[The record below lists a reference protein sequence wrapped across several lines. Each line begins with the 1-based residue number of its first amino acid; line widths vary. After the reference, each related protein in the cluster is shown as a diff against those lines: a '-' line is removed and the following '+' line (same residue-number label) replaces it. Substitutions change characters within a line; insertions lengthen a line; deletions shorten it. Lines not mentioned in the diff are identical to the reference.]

1 MVDIPLST
9 PQDERNRV
17 MENRPELGR
26 YLGASMTEAFED
38 TTLAVAMDET
48 RIANA
53 ERDAYGASSSS
64 FWGPNPYDPVTQHS
78 EWMQHRS
85 TQKQLP
91 YMSEA
96 DWQKSEHYREGI
108 KWEETMTPV
117 RAGIY
122 AEEYDKRK
130 ERTSIMERGG
140 GGARSVLGFGAGIV
154 GSLPDPVNFI
164 PFGGAVRG
172 GSTMARV
179 GAAVFE
185 GAASTALADA
195 VVMPNRAKM
204 GKDVGLA
211 DYMSDVFF
219 GAAVGG
225 LFGFG
230 GAKLHDM
237 RVAKLRRQ
245 SDALTRQKVAE
256 AADKAIDDL
265 INDRP
270 VDVSNILKE
279 VEELGRGYDRVL
291 ADPVG
296 DPGEVL
302 ATLEPEDLEK
312 ILVERGP
319 SMFNEDGNLVVK
331 HKKFAREYKSR
342 GWGLVKIIWRHGE
355 ESGKQADLK
364 VRKEDILSLPHVVR
378 EYDPA
383 VQHKNNITWTVA
395 REDGAHVVYVAKKR
409 KGNPDQTLVSTFVDK
424 TGSYSLSKRK
434 TSRVSQSMATEGSLS
449 PAGDTPA
456 KTSHSSKQGREVSE
470 GQSLPKGDD
479 LNGDTNAGIP
489 DRPTQPDLNKEITTD
504 THKVNLKTETIEPI
518 KPLEVPDY
526 KADAFETMGIDAKSG
541 KSQEEI
547 ELDRLIAEGRVSEE
561 DLLELDSAKDLEAK
575 VADMEEA
582 GLGVV
587 ECVLGVPDAE

>member
-1 MVDIPLST
+1 MVSIELST
-9 PQDERNRV
+9 PEDERNRV
-17 MENRPELGR
+17 MDNRPELGR

-38 TTLAVAMDET
+38 TTLGMAIDET

-64 FWGPNPYDPVTQHS
+64 FWGPNPYDPVTQQS
-78 EWMQHRS
+78 QWKQHRS
-85 TQKQLP
+85 TRKQLP

-96 DWQKSEHYREGI
+96 DWQKSEHYRKGI

-122 AEEYDKRK
+122 AEEFDKRRQR
-130 ERTSIMERGG
+130 ESIMERGG
-140 GGARSVLGFGAGIV
+140 GGARSVLGFGAGII
-154 GSLPDPVNFI
+154 GSLPDPINFI

-185 GAASTALADA
+185 GAAGTALANA
-195 VVMPNRAKM
+195 VVMPNRAKY
-204 GKDVGLA
+204 GKDYELA
-211 DYMSDVFF
+211 DYISDVFF

-225 LFGFG
+225 LFGYG
-230 GAKLHDM
+230 GAKLHDAQ
-237 RVAKLRRQ
+237 VTKLRRQ
-245 SDALTRQKVAE
+245 SDALTRQKIAE
-256 AADKAIDDL
+256 AAYKSIDDL
-265 INDRP
+265 NNDRP

-279 VEELGRGYDRVL
+279 VEDLGRGYDRVL

-296 DPGEVL
+296 EADEIL

-355 ESGKQADLK
+355 ESGKHPELR

-378 EYDPA
+378 EFEPTIE
-383 VQHKNNITWTVA
+383 KNGKQLNWVIP
-395 REDGAHVVYVAKKR
+395 RGDGTDFVFVAKHR
-409 KGNPDQTLVSTFVDK
+409 KGQKDKTLVTAFIDGTKSRTP
-424 TGSYSLSKRK
+424 SKKREA
-434 TSRVSQSMATEGSLS
+434 SRVSHMMAYRKGRQT
-449 PAGDTPA
+449 PDGDTPDGTL
-456 KTSHSSKQGREVSE
+456 KFISDQGREASASE
-470 GQSLPKGDD
+470 RSV
-479 LNGDTNAGIP
+479 
-489 DRPTQPDLNKEITTD
+489 LNKEITTD
-504 THKVNLKTETIEPI
+504 SHKVNLKTETVDPI
-518 KPLEVPDY
+518 KPLEAPDY
-526 KADAFETMGIDAKSG
+526 KADAFETMGIDARSG

-561 DLLELDSAKDLEAK
+561 DMLELDSAKDLEAK